1 MRTYPVRLL
10 QIETDSA
17 RVAAESARAGCE
29 GSVGVGTANWSDH
42 TGFYPRGTKPAER
55 LAYYASRLGV
65 VEVNASFYR
74 RIDPSIYAQW
84 AEQTP
89 DGFKFLVK
97 AHRAVANRPR
107 DHRLAAEYI
116 RNQWNAVQPLREAG
130 KFGGFLVQFGANVRP
145 RPEMY
150 DYLSRLRDG
159 LGEDPVAIEFRHP
172 AWLDGETRVDTLERL
187 RALGLAAVI
196 PDEPRAA
203 AAGLPEPVQELTA
216 SSLAYYR
223 FMGRD
228 AAGEA
233 SARER
238 RALRAE
244 HAYTDEEI
252 AELANLVT
260 ERHGP
265 GTASFVVFYN
275 KKGPNRVEAAIRLS
289 KELER
294 RGSAAG

>member
-1 MRTYPVRLL
+1 MEEASECRKIAAPS
-10 QIETDSA
+10 DSSLGI
-17 RVAAESARAGCE
+17 R
-29 GSVGVGTANWSDH
+29 VGTANWSDH

-55 LAYYASRLGV
+55 LAYYALRLGA

-89 DGFKFLVK
+89 DGFKFVVK
-97 AHRAVANRPR
+97 THRAVANRPR

-116 RNQWNAVQPLREAG
+116 RNQWSAVQPLREAG

-145 RPEMY
+145 RPEMH

-159 LGEDPVAIEFRHP
+159 LGEDPVAIEFRNP
-172 AWLDGETRVDTLERL
+172 AWLDGVARVDTQERL
-187 RALGLAAVI
+187 RALSLAAVI

-203 AAGLPEPVQELTA
+203 AAGLPEPVQDLTA
-216 SSLAYYR
+216 PALAYYR

-228 AAGEA
+228 GAGEV

-244 HAYTDEEI
+244 HVYTDAEI
-252 AELANLVT
+252 GELADLVT
-260 ERHGP
+260 ARHGP

-275 KKGPNRVEAAIRLS
+275 KKGPNRVEAAMRLS
-289 KELER
+289 GELGR
-294 RGSAAG
+294 RGYAAD

>member
-1 MRTYPVRLL
+1 M
-10 QIETDSA
+10 
-17 RVAAESARAGCE
+17 AAPSDNTSGIT
-29 GSVGVGTANWSDH
+29 VGTANWSDH

-55 LAYYASRLGV
+55 LGYYASRLGV

-74 RIDPSIYAQW
+74 RIDPSVYAQW

-116 RNQWNAVQPLREAG
+116 RSQWNAVQPLREAG

-145 RPEMY
+145 RPEVC

-172 AWLDGETRVDTLERL
+172 AWLDGVARVDTQERL

-216 SSLAYYR
+216 PTLAYYR

-228 AAGEA
+228 GAGEVSVA
-233 SARER
+233 SVGRCGR
-238 RALRAE
+238 STNTRTQR
-244 HAYTDEEI
+244 
-252 AELANLVT
+252 LANLA
-260 ERHGP
+260 ESGD
-265 GTASFVVFYN
+265 
-275 KKGPNRVEAAIRLS
+275 
-289 KELER
+289 
-294 RGSAAG
+294 GSAWARDRQLRGLLQQEGSKPGGSGDAAFRGA

>member
-1 MRTYPVRLL
+1 M
-10 QIETDSA
+10 
-17 RVAAESARAGCE
+17 
-29 GSVGVGTANWSDH
+29 
-42 TGFYPRGTKPAER
+42 
-55 LAYYASRLGV
+55 AYYASRLGV

-116 RNQWNAVQPLREAG
+116 RNQWNAVEPLREAG

-228 AAGEA
+228 SCWRGLSSRTSGPACGARIHGRGDSGTGESGNGAAW
-233 SARER
+233 ARDRQLCDLLQQEG
-238 RALRAE
+238 AE
-244 HAYTDEEI
+244 
-252 AELANLVT
+252 
-260 ERHGP
+260 
-265 GTASFVVFYN
+265 S
-275 KKGPNRVEAAIRLS
+275 
-289 KELER
+289 
-294 RGSAAG
+294 RGSGDPAVEGA

>member
-1 MRTYPVRLL
+1 MAAPS
-10 QIETDSA
+10 DST
-17 RVAAESARAGCE
+17 SGIT
-29 GSVGVGTANWSDH
+29 VGTANWSDH

-55 LAYYASRLGV
+55 LAYYASRLGI

-74 RIDPSIYAQW
+74 RIDPSVYAQW

-89 DGFKFLVK
+89 DSFKFLVK

-116 RNQWNAVQPLREAG
+116 RNQWNAVQLLREAG

-145 RPEMY
+145 RLEMY

-172 AWLDGETRVDTLERL
+172 AWLEHESRQETLAQLLT
-187 RALGLAAVI
+187 LGLAAVI

-216 SSLAYYR
+216 PSLVYYR

-228 AAGEA
+228 SAGEV
-233 SARER
+233 SVRER

-244 HAYTDEEI
+244 HVYTDAEI

-260 ERHGP
+260 AHHRP
-265 GTASFVVFYN
+265 DTSSFVIFYN

-294 RGSAAG
+294 LGYAWG

>member
-1 MRTYPVRLL
+1 MSAGGIG
-10 QIETDSA
+10 QIH
-17 RVAAESARAGCE
+17 
-29 GSVGVGTANWSDH
+29 VGTANWSDH
-42 TGFYPRGTKPAER
+42 TGFYPRGTKPADR
-55 LAYYASRLGV
+55 LRYYASRLGA

-74 RIDPSIYAQW
+74 RIDPSVYAQW

-130 KFGGFLVQFGANVRP
+130 KFGGLLVQFGANVRP

-159 LGEDPVAIEFRHP
+159 LGEDPVAIEFRNP
-172 AWLDGETRVDTLERL
+172 AWLDGVARVDTQERL

-216 SSLAYYR
+216 PALAYYR

-228 AAGEA
+228 SAGEV
-233 SARER
+233 SGRER

-244 HAYTDEEI
+244 HAYTDAEI
-252 AELANLVT
+252 GELADLVT
-260 ERHGP
+260 ARHGP

-275 KKGPNRVEAAIRLS
+275 KKGPNRVEAAMRLS
-289 KELER
+289 GELER
-294 RGSAAG
+294 RGYAAG

>member
-1 MRTYPVRLL
+1 M
-10 QIETDSA
+10 SA
-17 RVAAESARAGCE
+17 SLSGSRRANCSVAAGARI
-29 GSVGVGTANWSDH
+29 SVGTANWSDH

-55 LAYYASRLGV
+55 LAYYAARLGV

-74 RIDPSIYAQW
+74 RIDPSVYAQW

-89 DGFKFLVK
+89 DSFKFLVK

-145 RPEMY
+145 RPEMC

-252 AELANLVT
+252 AELANLVM

-265 GTASFVVFYN
+265 GTASFVIFYN
-275 KKGPNRVEAAIRLS
+275 KKGPNRVEAAMRLAR
-289 KELER
+289 ELER
-294 RGSAAG
+294 RGYSAD